1 MVQVRENMARQD
13 RRRHARRRRT
23 VSICVTPRCGE
34 RGPIREHEVFEAAVA
49 SEILESYEH
58 DEPYPSVLLFG
69 RTVENR
75 PIHVVCAYESQEDQA
90 IVITVYEPD
99 PNRWEDFRRRVP

>member
-1 MVQVRENMARQD
+1 MRFE
-13 RRRHARRRRT
+13 
-23 VSICVTPRCGE
+23 E